1 MVFSSRNILFRPLA
15 AVAGVGLVCALC
27 QPCMAYG
34 VTSAEM
40 QAEADALFAQIDELQ
55 TSLNEA
61 NDAYDSAKSE
71 YESATKKV
79 EESQK
84 VIEEQCEKIETLQ
97 ESLGEYAVQMYKNED
112 SLTTFMGVVLES
124 QSFEEFATA
133 VDYMQSVS
141 HRGSSLVAE
150 TKSAREKTEQAKAT
164 YEEQSQLAKESME
177 TAEQKAQEIE
187 ALQSDLRAEA
197 EKVTQEVAELKAVE
211 EAEAEAARKAAEEA
225 AAAQASAAA
234 AETGYVQPAE
244 SSASAS
250 DGGSGDSSGTTDA
263 GTTESAP
270 VVSGTGAMANP
281 CPGGS
286 ISSTFGYRDFD
297 SSFHMGLDLAAA
309 EGTPYYAADSGTVIY
324 ATNDGSYNGGAGNW
338 IVISHGNGLVTKYM
352 HSSAVYVNVGD
363 SVSKGQNIGAVG
375 NTGNSF
381 GAHLH
386 FQVEL
391 NGAAVDPLGYI

>member
-1 MVFSSRNILFRPLA
+1 MVFSSRNILLKSLA
-15 AVAGVGLVCALC
+15 AVAGVGLVCTLC

-34 VTSAEM
+34 VTSAEK

-61 NDAYDSAKSE
+61 NDVYDSAKSE

-79 EESQK
+79 KESQK
-84 VIEEQCEKIETLQ
+84 VIEEQSAKIETLQ

-187 ALQSDLRAEA
+187 SLQSDLRAEA

-234 AETGYVQPAE
+234 AETGFVQPAE
-244 SSASAS
+244 SSASAD
-250 DGGSGDSSGTTDA
+250 DGGAAGSVGTS
-263 GTTESAP
+263 ESAP

>member
-34 VTSAEM
+34 VTSAEK

-71 YESATKKV
+71 YESAAKKV

-84 VIEEQCEKIETLQ
+84 VIEEQSEKIETLQ

-177 TAEQKAQEIE
+177 TAEQKAQ
-187 ALQSDLRAEA
+187 
-197 EKVTQEVAELKAVE
+197 LKAVE

>member
-1 MVFSSRNILFRPLA
+1 M
-15 AVAGVGLVCALC
+15 
-27 QPCMAYG
+27 
-34 VTSAEM
+34 
-40 QAEADALFAQIDELQ
+40 
-55 TSLNEA
+55 
-61 NDAYDSAKSE
+61 
-71 YESATKKV
+71 
-79 EESQK
+79 
-84 VIEEQCEKIETLQ
+84 
-97 ESLGEYAVQMYKNED
+97 
-112 SLTTFMGVVLES
+112 
-124 QSFEEFATA
+124 
-133 VDYMQSVS
+133 
-141 HRGSSLVAE
+141 
-150 TKSAREKTEQAKAT
+150 
-164 YEEQSQLAKESME
+164 
-177 TAEQKAQEIE
+177 
-187 ALQSDLRAEA
+187 
-197 EKVTQEVAELKAVE
+197 
-211 EAEAEAARKAAEEA
+211 
-225 AAAQASAAA
+225 
-234 AETGYVQPAE
+234 
-244 SSASAS
+244 
-250 DGGSGDSSGTTDA
+250 
-263 GTTESAP
+263 
-270 VVSGTGAMANP
+270 VSGTGALANP